1 MILRKKYRKYNH
13 LHGGVNHD
21 RFRQFYYKNE
31 YEEFMFLERK
41 LSKEQ
46 KQAVLN
52 IMTGIIR

>member
-1 MILRKKYRKYNH
+1 MTGLDNSIT
-13 LHGGVNHD
+13 
-21 RFRQFYYKNE
+21 KNE

-52 IMTGIIR
+52 IMTGIILGELAREGTERNETRTT